1 MRGFFCGCTARTNEE
16 YKKVVKFRMKLMIGM
31 AVIGILTA
39 ALGFSGEFYWH
50 AEINDKMLGIYS
62 GFGSGLFAAGI
73 ILYIKNRLL
82 LKNDEKL
89 KASRLSNTDE
99 RIREISNK
107 AFRTATYIM
116 LIVLY
121 LVMLIGG
128 LFYPVMVE
136 FLAFIVCSFTLAY
149 FISFKYYNTKM

>member
-1 MRGFFCGCTARTNEE
+1 MKGFFCRCTARTNEE
-16 YKKVVKFRMKLMIGM
+16 YRKIVKLRMKLMIGM

-50 AEINDKMLGIYS
+50 ASISDKMLGFYS
-62 GFGSGLFAAGI
+62 GFGTSLFAAGI

-116 LIVLY
+116 LVVLY
-121 LVMLIGG
+121 GVMLIGG
-128 LFYPVMVE
+128 LFYPILIE
-136 FLAFIVCSFTLAY
+136 FLAIIICSFVVTY
-149 FISFKYYNTKM
+149 FIAYKHYNAKM